1 MHIEALNLLKNKLI
15 DINGDTQVFENELMK
30 KHTSFKIGGPADLL
44 VMPTT
49 EETLSKTLSAIQT
62 SGIECFVMGN
72 GSNLLVSDKG
82 YRGVIV
88 KVADNFNGFE
98 IDGDLVIAQ
107 AGILLSTLSRSIL
120 AAELTGFEFAS
131 GIPGTVGGA
140 VFMNEGAYGGEFKDI
155 VSWVRVMDM
164 SGKIKTYKAD
174 ELDFAYRYSKL
185 HETKEIAIA
194 CGLKLEKGDYEAIK
208 SKTDELTIQR
218 TTKQPLQLPSAGST
232 FRRPEGYFTGKLVDD
247 AGLRGLKLGGAQ
259 VSTLHSGFVVNV
271 DQATCQDV
279 MDLIATI
286 QKVIMDKFG
295 VKLET
300 EVRYLG
306 EF

>member
-1 MHIEALNLLKNKLI
+1 MNIEALNALQVKLTE
-15 DINGDTQVFENELMK
+15 INGAEQVLKDEPMK

-44 VMPTT
+44 VLPTT
-49 EETLSKTLSAIQT
+49 EEALSETLKAIQT

-88 KVADNFNGFE
+88 KIADNFNGFQIE
-98 IDGDLVIAQ
+98 GETVTAE
-107 AGILLSTLSRSIL
+107 AGILLSTLSRQIMN
-120 AAELTGFEFAS
+120 AELTGFEFAS
-131 GIPGTVGGA
+131 GIPGTIGGA
-140 VFMNEGAYGGEFKDI
+140 VFMNAGAYDGEFKDI
-155 VSWVRVMDM
+155 VKWVRVMDM
-164 SGKIKTYKAD
+164 GGNVKTYQGHEMA
-174 ELDFAYRYSKL
+174 FAYRFSRL
-185 HETKEIAIA
+185 HEAHEIVIA
-194 CGLKLEKGDYEAIK
+194 CGLALQKGSLEAIK
-208 SKTDELTIQR
+208 AKTADLTEKR

-232 FRRPEGYFTGKLVDD
+232 FRRPEGYFAGKLIDD
-247 AGLRGLKLGGAQ
+247 SGLRGLKLGGAQ

-271 DQATCQDV
+271 DNATCQDV

-286 QKVIMDKFG
+286 QKVVLDQFG